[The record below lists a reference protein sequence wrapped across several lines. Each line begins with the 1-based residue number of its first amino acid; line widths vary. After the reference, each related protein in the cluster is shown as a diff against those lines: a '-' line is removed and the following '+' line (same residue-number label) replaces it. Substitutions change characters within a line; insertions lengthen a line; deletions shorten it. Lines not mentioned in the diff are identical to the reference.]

1 MDTNRFILQQ
11 TLKFF
16 INVVTFSVDQNGNET
31 NNNIKMTKKKFMD
44 ALSNEDIKVKL
55 VDKYH
60 EILDLGVIYVS
71 RKGRT
76 VWIKERVDDSIC

>member
-55 VDKYH
+55 VDKYP

-76 VWIKERVDDSIC
+76 VWIKEMVI

>member
-1 MDTNRFILQQ
+1 MDTNKFILQE

-31 NNNIKMTKKKFMD
+31 NNNIRMTKSKFLE
-44 ALSNEDIKVKL
+44 AISNEDIKVKL
-55 VDKYH
+55 VDRYP

-76 VWIKERVDDSIC
+76 VWIREKVDK